1 MARYQRSLFN
11 RIGDIVTF
19 ITGPSGS
26 GKELV
31 ARAIGLS
38 QFIPFDADRLSS
50 KKISSIVLFQ

>member
-1 MARYQRSLFN
+1 MADVPTL
-11 RIGDIVTF
+11 

-38 QFIPFDADRLSS
+38 CYIPFDPRSREFVAGQAELYVPAEPLGPGARR
-50 KKISSIVLFQ
+50 